1 MGAVVNGVKD
11 LGNSIASA
19 GAGVGKGA
27 QCPLKMVKKADV
39 MDTLERNGAN
49 SLEYGSQTS
58 PVVTELHG
66 IAQGDL

>member
-27 QCPLKMVKKADV
+27 
-39 MDTLERNGAN
+39 
-49 SLEYGSQTS
+49 
-58 PVVTELHG
+58 
-66 IAQGDL
+66 